1 MTTTQSPAVQSRQRM
16 TLGAGTALKIGFF
29 GAFGAF
35 LFMLII
41 YAILAVI
48 GLIIF
53 FLGGWDSLTNLVPN

>member
-1 MTTTQSPAVQSRQRM
+1 M